1 MSTIHFHK
9 TTTVT
14 PEQYIAGL
22 TDFGPGRAE
31 LFGNSADDYLKVHD
45 QGPTEA
51 DVTEGS
57 GGVWEREQLR
67 LVGSRPRRREDDRF
81 EHLGRPLRPHL
92 RPQTQPPTARRT
104 STTSWSA
111 RARTSRDGSWGS
123 CLEALARAG
132 SRRRS

>member
-57 GGVWEREQLR
+57 GGVWEREHYDWSDPAHVVVR
-67 LVGSRPRRREDDRF
+67 RPIRTP
-81 EHLGRPLRPHL
+81 GAAAQATP
-92 RPQTQPPTARRT
+92 TTSNATPTARRT